1 MQVYEITPQ
10 YHLVRLGNE
19 EPLDR
24 PEQVVRYMDGAFA
37 AEPTVE
43 SVWVIALNTKFRPL
57 GRVKISSGTLNSCL
71 VHPREVFRAAIMA
84 SACSIVLV
92 HNHPSGEANRQTG
105 GGDEGHPHPG
115 GSPSGATGPC
125 RAASNGAGARDPLER
140 AVERLGTGVADYLA
154 DRARRERPP
163 APSLRPLPTPRLN
176 HEPGLER

>member
-57 GRVKISSGTLNSCL
+57 GRVKIGSGILNSCL
-71 VHPREVFRAAIMA
+71 IHPREVFRAAIMA

-92 HNHPSGEANRQTG
+92 HNLCDASHRLCYVASRAMWSDGLFFG
-105 GGDEGHPHPG
+105 GA
-115 GSPSGATGPC
+115 SLC
-125 RAASNGAGARDPLER
+125 AAA
-140 AVERLGTGVADYLA
+140 
-154 DRARRERPP
+154 
-163 APSLRPLPTPRLN
+163 
-176 HEPGLER
+176 